1 MCQNYDILNYCWV
14 HKKNYDI
21 ISHKGVLVLRKSH
34 RSWEAKIT
42 FINLRIFEFSFKLC
56 GTGKVATTPALKK
69 SVRKTSLWPP
79 NKACFDPS
87 QMIVFW
93 PALIIH
99 HTCQMD
105 LHQASSLVPDK
116 TLWSQKILKIFRFW
130 SLL

>member
-21 ISHKGVLVLRKSH
+21 ISHKGILVAKKIPKELGGQNYLYFAHFWVQFEAVWYRKSCH
-34 RSWEAKIT
+34 HPR
-42 FINLRIFEFSFKLC
+42 FKEIC
-56 GTGKVATTPALKK
+56 EKNFTVA
-69 SVRKTSLWPP
+69 P

-116 TLWSQKILKIFRFW
+116 TLWSQKILKILRFW

>member
-21 ISHKGVLVLRKSH
+21 ISHKGILVLRKSQ

-42 FINLRIFEFSFKLC
+42 YILRIFEFSLKLC
-56 GTGKVATTPALKK
+56 GTGKVATTPAAALKK

-87 QMIVFW
+87 
-93 PALIIH
+93 
-99 HTCQMD
+99 
-105 LHQASSLVPDK
+105 
-116 TLWSQKILKIFRFW
+116 
-130 SLL
+130 